1 MERRRQGGQ
10 DPAVSERMIPL
21 RLADQAVAA
30 CEAELQKLRAENAE
44 LKKAMFSGG
53 YANVAQVV
61 AADKAR
67 QQLNRRVAKRKPATS
82 DALTTKR
89 KPKTPSMTQ
98 GWRKMS
104 TAPLGVSIEVR
115 FAGTGADIRHRT
127 VTVTLDDVGFWI
139 SKTYWSRFTNHGH
152 DRLDSWRPLSK

>member
-1 MERRRQGGQ
+1 MSG
-10 DPAVSERMIPL
+10 RMIPL

-30 CEAELQKLRAENAE
+30 CEAEIEKLRAENAE
-44 LKKAMFSGG
+44 LKKAIEKANGLIVSGG
-53 YANVAQVV
+53 YANIAQVV

-67 QQLNRRVAKRKPATS
+67 QSLARRVAKRKPATS
-82 DALTTKR
+82 DVSTPKR

-104 TAPLGVSIEVR
+104 TAPLGIPIEVR

-127 VTVTLDDVGFWI
+127 VTVTLDEFGFWI
-139 SKTYWSRFTNHGH
+139 SKTYWARSAIQGH

>member
-1 MERRRQGGQ
+1 
-10 DPAVSERMIPL
+10 MIPL

-30 CEAELQKLRAENAE
+30 CEAEIEKLRAENAE
-44 LKKAMFSGG
+44 LKKSLEKANRLIGSGG
-53 YANVAQVV
+53 YETVAQVV
-61 AADKAR
+61 AVDKAR
-67 QQLNRRVAKRKPATS
+67 QQLNRRVAKQKPATS
-82 DALTTKR
+82 DASTTKR

-104 TAPLGVSIEVR
+104 TATLGVPIEVR

-127 VTVTLDDVGFWI
+127 VTVTLDEVGFWI

-152 DRLDSWRPLSK
+152 DRLDSWRPISK